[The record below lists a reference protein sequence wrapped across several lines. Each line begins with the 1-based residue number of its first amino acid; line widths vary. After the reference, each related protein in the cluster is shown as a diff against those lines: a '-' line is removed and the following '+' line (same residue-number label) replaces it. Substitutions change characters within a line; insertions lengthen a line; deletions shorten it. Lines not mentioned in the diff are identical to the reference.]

1 MTTTTKGKHTE
12 LDEPHWA
19 EWVTGIVS
27 ALLVLFILSWIA
39 VEAFTYSAQP
49 PNLEVAQVSQVPA
62 GGGYRVTFQISNR
75 SNTTAAAVVVRGE
88 LRERGEVVEEAEVT
102 FDYVPAQSLTRGAV
116 LFATDPAGRD
126 LTLRAIGFT
135 DP

>member
-1 MTTTTKGKHTE
+1 MTTTTKGRHTE
-12 LDEPHWA
+12 GDQPHWV
-19 EWVTGIVS
+19 EWVTGIIS
-27 ALLVLFILSWIA
+27 AALVLFILSWIA
-39 VEAFTYSAQP
+39 VEAFTHTAEP
-49 PNLEVAQVSQVPA
+49 PELEVAEVSEGA
-62 GGGYRVTFQISNR
+62 TASGYRVTFEISNS
-75 SNTTAAAVVVRGE
+75 SNTTAAAVVVRAE

-116 LFATDPAGRD
+116 LFATDPAGRE